1 MKEKWQT
8 LTHKGPVFPAAYEP
22 NHTKVTIKG
31 QPAQL
36 DPLAEEMAYQWAA
49 KLQTKYVNDPTFQKN
64 FWKDFSVALQPA
76 FGKAVESFNFPK
88 DFDFNALYN
97 FIQNKKEAKKTRSKA
112 EREQEKK
119 DKDARKAIYGLAQL
133 NGKEVE
139 LGNYIIEPAGIFMG
153 RGEHPLRGRWKPQI
167 QPEDVTLNLSKGV
180 PVPPAPAGH
189 SWKRVVENKGALWTC
204 MWIEKMSGAY
214 KRVLFSA
221 SSVVGQDSDQKKFE
235 KAIKLANNFDKVNA
249 YIDKQL
255 LARDK
260 TTRELATVCRL
271 IATMSIRVGD
281 EKGADTADT
290 VGASSLRVEH
300 IKLTDTKVEFD
311 FLGKDSVRYHNI
323 VEFDIHTIRN
333 LREFTEGKRAGD
345 KLFSDGI
352 NSKGVKEF
360 FNGVLP
366 GLTAKQFRTATG
378 STLLAKELQS
388 KPVDPKLSEAKKV
401 EIFTEANLQVALKL
415 NHQTA
420 VSEAY
425 DKSID
430 NMKDK
435 LKSLQDELSTAKSI
449 IGKEKEEAK
458 KAMEDGLAYAAKK
471 GNKKMAKRYKV
482 IYAKKIERLDAR
494 IARVASRV
502 ETLKSRVAMKTKTRG
517 VALGTSKL
525 NYSDPRI
532 PISWC
537 KTNEVDLKRIYPVT
551 AQKKF
556 SWAMDAAPDFFMKY
570 PKV

>member
-1 MKEKWQT
+1 MI
-8 LTHKGPVFPAAYEP
+8 
-22 NHTKVTIKG
+22 NG
-31 QPAQL
+31 QKCQL
-36 DPLAEEMAYQWAA
+36 EPLAEEIATFWAA
-49 KLQTKYVNDPTFQKN
+49 KLDTKYISDPVCITN
-64 FWKDFSVALQPA
+64 YWKDFSEALKPA
-76 FGKAVESFNFPK
+76 FGKAVESFKFPQ
-88 DFDFNALYN
+88 DFDFSEIYHDLQKRKEDRKLQTKVDREKIKTQRLAL
-97 FIQNKKEAKKTRSKA
+97 KAK
-112 EREQEKK
+112 
-119 DKDARKAIYGLAQL
+119 YGMAQL
-133 NGKEVE
+133 NGREVE
-139 LGNYIIEPAGIFMG
+139 LGNYMIEPPGLFLG
-153 RGEHPLRGRWKPQI
+153 RGEHPLRFRVKPRI
-167 QPEDVTLNLSKGV
+167 FPEDVTLNLSKGT

-235 KAIKLANNFDKVNA
+235 KAIKLANNFDKVNN
-249 YIDKQL
+249 YIDSKL
-255 LARDK
+255 TARDK
-260 TTRELATVCRL
+260 TTRELATVCKL

-300 IKLTDTKVEFD
+300 IKLTESKVEFD

-333 LREFTEGKRAGD
+333 LREFIEHKKPSD

-388 KPVDPKLSEAKKV
+388 KPVDSKLSEAKKV
-401 EIFTEANLQVALKL
+401 EIFTESNLTVALKL

-430 NMKDK
+430 NMKGKAKD
-435 LKSLQDELSTAKSI
+435 LQAELSTAKSI
-449 IGKEKEEAK
+449 ISQEKEDAK
-458 KAMEDGLAYAAKK
+458 KAMEDGIAYAAKK
-471 GNKKMAKRYKV
+471 GNKKMAKCYKA

-494 IARVASRV
+494 IARVAGRV

-517 VALGTSKL
+517 IALGTSKL

-532 PISWC
+532 AISWC